1 MIEVISATGE
11 PTGDVVWK
19 SEAHR
24 KGLWHRSFHCWI
36 LSPEGPDLLVQ
47 RRAQA
52 KELWPDKLDVTAAGH
67 LLAGER
73 DLDGLRELEEELGLC
88 VDPSRLIPLETRR
101 VDQEIPAGRNRE
113 FQSVY
118 LLLDSTHPAEM
129 RLQTEEVAS
138 VVRLRLH
145 EVERMHYGKAITG
158 EEWIDGEARVINVSL
173 SDFVSDED
181 SYLMRVAR
189 AAQRVLRETRL

>member
-24 KGLWHRSFHCWI
+24 EGLWHRSFHCWI
-36 LSPEGPDLLVQ
+36 VAPEGPDLLVQ
-47 RRAQA
+47 RRAQS

-118 LLLDSTHPAEM
+118 LLLDSTHPAGM
-129 RLQTEEVAS
+129 QLQTEEVAS
-138 VVRLRLH
+138 VVRLKLN
-145 EVERMHYGKAITG
+145 EVERMHYGEAIAG

>member
-1 MIEVISATGE
+1 MIEVISESGE

-36 LSPEGPDLLVQ
+36 VAPEGPDLLVQ

-73 DLDGLRELEEELGLC
+73 DLDGLRELEEELGLY

-101 VDQEIPAGRNRE
+101 VDQEIPVGRNRE

-118 LLLDSTHPAEM
+118 LLLDSTHPAGM

-145 EVERMHYGKAITG
+145 EVERMHYGEAITG
-158 EEWIDGEARVINVSL
+158 EEWTDGKARVINVSL

-189 AAQRVLRETRL
+189 AAQRVLRETLH